1 MQISHLFDANI
12 QSLKAAE
19 TVLLRLSDEQY
30 RAVVHPYTANLGK
43 HLRHITDHYQLLFDG
58 LDKSCVDYDQRK
70 RVEIEEQNRS
80 AMILRLRQICGELES
95 LSNRT
100 RKDRTLLISLAID
113 EGVEAPTL
121 PTSLSRELVFLQSHS
136 VHHYA
141 VIAAILRLQ
150 NFEIDEEFGIAP
162 STLKYE
168 HQQKCAP

>member
-1 MQISHLFDANI
+1 MRISHLFDANI

-19 TVLLRLSDEQY
+19 TVLLRLSDKQY

-100 RKDRTLLISLAID
+100 RKDRALLISLAID